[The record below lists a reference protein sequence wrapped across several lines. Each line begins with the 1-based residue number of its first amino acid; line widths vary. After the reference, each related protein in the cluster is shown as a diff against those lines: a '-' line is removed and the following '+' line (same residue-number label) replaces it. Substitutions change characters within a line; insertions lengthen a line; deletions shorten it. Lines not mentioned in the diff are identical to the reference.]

1 MYEQS
6 AACSCCHLK
15 RHGLPI
21 PAGRVQTILFLK
33 FSGVTLLAI
42 LGLHP
47 GLWRHPWLVIPIY
60 CVRTS
65 LINASYPLQKSI
77 LMDFVPKVGSLVWIK
92 LCSICCLLAC

>member
-1 MYEQS
+1 M
-6 AACSCCHLK
+6 
-15 RHGLPI
+15 

-33 FSGVTLLAI
+33 LSGVTLLAI

-47 GLWRHPWLVIPIY
+47 RLWRHPWLVIPIY

-77 LMDFVPKVGSLVWIK
+77 LMDFVPKVGSHFGIK
-92 LCSICCLLAC
+92 LASSCSLLAC

>member
-1 MYEQS
+1 M
-6 AACSCCHLK
+6 
-15 RHGLPI
+15 
-21 PAGRVQTILFLK
+21 QTILFLK

-47 GLWRHPWLVIPIY
+47 RLWSQPWLVIPIY

-77 LMDFVPKVGSLVWIK
+77 LMDFVPKVGLLIWMK
-92 LCSICCLLAC
+92 LPSFCCWLAC

>member
-1 MYEQS
+1 M
-6 AACSCCHLK
+6 
-15 RHGLPI
+15 
-21 PAGRVQTILFLK
+21 FLK

-47 GLWRHPWLVIPIY
+47 TLWLKPWLVIPIY

-77 LMDFVPKVGSLVWIK
+77 LMDFVPKVGSLNG
-92 LCSICCLLAC
+92 